1 MHAAVESC
9 EQRRARLRTPGV
21 EAERNRQRRQP
32 QERDAPVRTPHN
44 MDSQLNVAIRDR
56 VTRRLAV
63 QAADGDLPQR
73 RVEFLEGAG
82 DIAHQLDR

>member
-1 MHAAVESC
+1 
-9 EQRRARLRTPGV
+9 
-21 EAERNRQRRQP
+21 
-32 QERDAPVRTPHN
+32 
-44 MDSQLNVAIRDR
+44 MDSQLNVAVRDR

-73 RVEFLEGAG
+73 RVKFLEGAG